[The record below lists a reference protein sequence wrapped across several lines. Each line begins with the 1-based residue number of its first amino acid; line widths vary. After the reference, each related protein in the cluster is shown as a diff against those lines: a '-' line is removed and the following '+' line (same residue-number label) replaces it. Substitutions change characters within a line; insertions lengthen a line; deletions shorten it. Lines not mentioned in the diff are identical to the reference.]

1 MVHNHYLEEA
11 KKKTQESHRNSRP
24 SVMPSARSQTSTAN
38 GSKPKPRINN
48 QNSRNWPS
56 SKTKQTSVAKKPERQ
71 IPKGHR
77 FSIKR
82 TSVVHEKT
90 MTPRSC
96 LRWKPTGKILKTVS
110 LRWDPTGKIFTSST
124 TKVDS
129 TLNLSVAMT
138 SDHNSLELEIH
149 DHSNEPSNSK
159 LVPKVVPPADKT
171 ATPRQELEL
180 LFHHHITMLS
190 KSENKGIVPTEM
202 ELVLEQTQQVLP
214 EHPSDTY
221 VFTMKMEILLEPTSN
236 KLMVVRLS
244 RTSKVSDFDVLTL
257 EDPTFYTGKS
267 CQGDF
272 LKIGFYLITDR
283 SSLDW
288 GLSKDGDA
296 DTLFQQST
304 DKSKIT
310 RKQSKASK
318 HGHENQ
324 KSTKKPSPQQSL
336 SKFSSPRAI
345 LAFLQSYL

>member
-1 MVHNHYLEEA
+1 MSLALASFLAKRYLMAECCVGSCPIA
-11 KKKTQESHRNSRP
+11 KSLASH
-24 SVMPSARSQTSTAN
+24 
-38 GSKPKPRINN
+38 I
-48 QNSRNWPS
+48 S
-56 SKTKQTSVAKKPERQ
+56 SKGKSQSGAIKIRASVS
-71 IPKGHR
+71 
-77 FSIKR
+77 F
-82 TSVVHEKT
+82 
-90 MTPRSC
+90 
-96 LRWKPTGKILKTVS
+96 L
-110 LRWDPTGKIFTSST
+110 
-124 TKVDS
+124 
-129 TLNLSVAMT
+129 LSVLKE
-138 SDHNSLELEIH
+138 SIH
-149 DHSNEPSNSK
+149 S
-159 LVPKVVPPADKT
+159 
-171 ATPRQELEL
+171 
-180 LFHHHITMLS
+180 
-190 KSENKGIVPTEM
+190 SEKKF
-202 ELVLEQTQQVLP
+202 LP

-345 LAFLQSYL
+345 LAFLQKETKNVFGLADETKSYPIGIVRNVEVHIGKLKLLEDFYVIDMEKDPTCPLLVGRGFLGTASAVIDCKKAKIVVGEGVTRSIFGVKEIDLVVEDVPYWTTLGKQESYTVG